1 MKKLISLAMAVVM
14 LTAMATVAITSAS
27 AETTATVNGK
37 TANVGDKVTVTYYVS
52 SDAKWED
59 FQGYATYDYIGLQL
73 DKTDMPST
81 PQGLMYNTMYK
92 GFVYYCGSSF
102 KDPYDLTTEKVFFTL
117 EFTVLKAGNYE
128 VKNTWEIIDDVNSVL
143 IVGDGTYDENR
154 ISGRFDTVVT
164 PNPTTTTSTPKPT
177 PTQGPTIISS
187 VPEPTTPKP
196 TTTAST
202 PAPSTSVTWDS
213 ILVDKITL
221 NKTATVLYT
230 GRTTTLKATLTPANA
245 TNKAVKWSSS
255 NNSIAT
261 VTQSGVVKGVRAGVA
276 TITAR
281 ALGGPVL
288 ATCKV
293 TVRQSVQSIS
303 MAKKATVYTG
313 KKVALKVK
321 VSPTNAYNKSVLWKS
336 SNTKVALVSQT
347 GIVTGVRKGIAT
359 ITATTKDGSKK
370 TAKCVVT
377 VNQSVTKVTLNSTS
391 VKLAKKGSTANVTA
405 TIAPKTAYNKSIA
418 VKSGNTK
425 VVKVNKSTVASG
437 KAVKLTAVKK
447 GSTKVTFTAKDGS
460 KKSAVCKVT
469 VKK

>member
-59 FQGYATYDYIGLQL
+59 FQGYATYDYTGLEL
-73 DKTDMPST
+73 ESADMPST

-102 KDPYDLTTEKVFFTL
+102 QDPYDLTTEKVFFTL

-128 VKNTWEIIDDVNSVL
+128 VQNTWEIIDDTNSVL

-164 PNPTTTTSTPKPT
+164 PKPTTTTTTKPT
-177 PTQGPTIISS
+177 T
-187 VPEPTTPKP
+187 KP
-196 TTTAST
+196 TTTTKPVPTSATSDDDVI
-202 PAPSTSVTWDS
+202 PATG
-213 ILVDKITL
+213 ITV
-221 NKTATVLYT
+221 NKTATVFT
-230 GRTTTLKATLTPANA
+230 GRTTTLKATVTPANA
-245 TNKAVKWSSS
+245 FNKTVSWSSS
-255 NNSIAT
+255 NNGVAT

-276 TITAR
+276 TITAK
-281 ALGGPVL
+281 ANGGANVV

-293 TVRQSVQSIS
+293 TVRQSVQSIT
-303 MAKKATVYTG
+303 MAKKATVLTG
-313 KKVALKVK
+313 KKVTLKAY
-321 VSPTNAYNKSVLWKS
+321 VSPTNAYIKSLYWKS
-336 SNTKVALVSQT
+336 SNTKVAKVTQT
-347 GIVTGVRKGIAT
+347 GVVTGVKKGTAT
-359 ITATTKDGSKK
+359 VSATTKDGSKK
-370 TAKCVVT
+370 TVKCTVT
-377 VNQSVTKVTLNSTS
+377 VNQAVTKVTLNITS
-391 VKLAKKGSTANVTA
+391 VKLAKKGSTVNVTA
-405 TIAPKTAYNKSIA
+405 TVAPKTAYNKNLA
-418 VKSGNTK
+418 VKSSSTK

-447 GSTKVTFTAKDGS
+447 GSAKVTFTAKDGS

>member
-59 FQGYATYDYIGLQL
+59 FQGYATYDYNGLQL
-73 DKTDMPST
+73 ESVDMPST

-92 GFVYYCGSSF
+92 GFMYYCGSSF
-102 KDPYDLTTEKVFFTL
+102 QDPYDLTTEKVFYTMV
-117 EFTVLKAGNYE
+117 FTVLKAGNYE
-128 VKNTWEIIDDVNSVL
+128 VQNTWEIIDDTNSVL
-143 IVGDGTYDENR
+143 IVGDGTYDEAR
-154 ISGRFDTVVT
+154 LSCRFDTVV
-164 PNPTTTTSTPKPT
+164 TPKPT

-187 VPEPTTPKP
+187 VPKPTTPKP

-202 PAPSTSVTWDS
+202 PAPSTSVTWDG
-213 ILVDKITL
+213 ILVKDITM
-221 NKTATVLYT
+221 NKTATVYT
-230 GRTTTLKATLTPANA
+230 GRTTTLKATISPDNA
-245 TNKAVKWSSS
+245 SNKAIEWSSS
-255 NNSIAT
+255 NNGVAT

-276 TITAR
+276 TISAK
-281 ALGGPVL
+281 ALGGPVV

-293 TVRQSVQSIS
+293 TVRQSVQSIT
-303 MAKKATVYTG
+303 MAKKATVLTG
-313 KKVALKVK
+313 KKVTLKVK
-321 VSPTNAYNKSVLWKS
+321 VSPTNAYNKSMLWKS
-336 SNTKVALVSQT
+336 SNTKIAKVTQT
-347 GIVTGVRKGIAT
+347 GVVTGVKKGTAVVS
-359 ITATTKDGSKK
+359 ATTKDGSKK
-370 TAKCVVT
+370 TVKCTVT
-377 VNQSVTKVTLNSTS
+377 VNQAVTKITLNSTS

-405 TIAPKTAYNKSIA
+405 TVSPKTAYNKNLA
-418 VKSGNTK
+418 VKSSSKK

-447 GSTKVTFTAKDGS
+447 GSAKVTFTAKDGS

>member
-59 FQGYATYDYIGLQL
+59 FQGYATYDYTGLQL
-73 DKTDMPST
+73 DAADMPST

-92 GFVYYCGSSF
+92 GFMYYCGTSF
-102 KDPYDLTTEKVFFTL
+102 QDPYDLTTEKVFFTM

-128 VKNTWEIIDDVNSVL
+128 VQNTWEIIDDTNSVL
-143 IVGDGTYDENR
+143 IVGDGTYDEAR
-154 ISGRFDTVVT
+154 ISCRFETVVT
-164 PNPTTTTSTPKPT
+164 PKPTTTTTTSTPKPT
-177 PTQGPTIISS
+177 TS
-187 VPEPTTPKP
+187 TPKP

-202 PAPSTSVTWDS
+202 PAPSTSTTWDS

-221 NKTATVLYT
+221 DKTATVLYT
-230 GRTTTLKATLTPANA
+230 GRTTTLKATLTPDNA
-245 TNKAVKWSSS
+245 TNKTVEWSSS
-255 NNSIAT
+255 NSGIAT
-261 VTQSGVVKGVRAGVA
+261 VTQSGVVKGVRSGVA
-276 TITAR
+276 TITAK
-281 ALGGPVL
+281 AVGGPVV

-293 TVRQSVQSIS
+293 TVRQSVQSIT
-303 MAKKATVYTG
+303 MNKKATVYTG
-313 KKVALKVK
+313 QKVTLKVK
-321 VSPTNAYNKSVLWKS
+321 VSPTNAYNKSMYWKS
-336 SNTKVALVSQT
+336 SNTKVATVTQT
-347 GIVTGVRKGIAT
+347 GVVKGVKKGTAT
-359 ITATTKDGSKK
+359 VSATTKDGSKK
-370 TAKCVVT
+370 TVKCVVT
-377 VNQSVTKVTLNSTS
+377 VNQAVTKITLNSTS

-405 TIAPKTAYNKSIA
+405 TVAPKTAYNKNLA
-418 VKSGNTK
+418 VKSSNKK
-425 VVKVNKSTVASG
+425 VVKVNKSTIASG

-447 GSTKVTFTAKDGS
+447 GSAKVTFTAKDGS

>member
-59 FQGYATYDYIGLQL
+59 FQGYATYDYNGLQL
-73 DKTDMPST
+73 ESVDMPST

-92 GFVYYCGSSF
+92 GFMYYCGSSF
-102 KDPYDLTTEKVFFTL
+102 QDPYDLTTEKVFYTMV
-117 EFTVLKAGNYE
+117 FTVLKAGNYE
-128 VKNTWEIIDDVNSVL
+128 VQNTWEIIDDTNSVL
-143 IVGDGTYDENR
+143 IVGDGTYDEAR
-154 ISGRFDTVVT
+154 LSCRFDTVV
-164 PNPTTTTSTPKPT
+164 TPKPT

-187 VPEPTTPKP
+187 VPKPTTPKP

-202 PAPSTSVTWDS
+202 PAPSTSVTWDG
-213 ILVDKITL
+213 ILVKDITM
-221 NKTATVLYT
+221 NKTATVYT
-230 GRTTTLKATLTPANA
+230 GRTTTLKATISPDNA
-245 TNKAVKWSSS
+245 SNKAIEWSSS
-255 NNSIAT
+255 NNGVAT

-276 TITAR
+276 TITAK
-281 ALGGPVL
+281 ALGGPVV

-293 TVRQSVQSIS
+293 TVRQSVQSIT
-303 MAKKATVYTG
+303 MAKKATVLTG
-313 KKVALKVK
+313 KKVTLKVK
-321 VSPTNAYNKSVLWKS
+321 VSPTNAYNKSMYWKS
-336 SNTKVALVSQT
+336 SNTKIAKVTQT
-347 GIVTGVRKGIAT
+347 GVVTGVKKGTAVVS
-359 ITATTKDGSKK
+359 ATTKDGSKK
-370 TAKCVVT
+370 TVKCTVT
-377 VNQSVTKVTLNSTS
+377 VNQAVTKITLNSTS

-405 TIAPKTAYNKSIA
+405 TVSPKTAYNKNLA
-418 VKSGNTK
+418 VKSSSKK
-425 VVKVNKSTVASG
+425 VVKVNKSTIASG

-447 GSTKVTFTAKDGS
+447 GSAKVTFTAKDGS

>member
-59 FQGYATYDYIGLQL
+59 FQGYATYDYNGLQL
-73 DKTDMPST
+73 ESVDMPST

-92 GFVYYCGSSF
+92 GFMYYCGSSF
-102 KDPYDLTTEKVFFTL
+102 KDPYDLTTEKVFFTIV
-117 EFTVLKAGNYE
+117 FTVLKAGNYE
-128 VKNTWEIIDDVNSVL
+128 VQNTWEIIDDTNSVL
-143 IVGDGTYDENR
+143 IVGDGTYDEAR
-154 ISGRFDTVVT
+154 LSCRFDTVV
-164 PNPTTTTSTPKPT
+164 TPKPT

-202 PAPSTSVTWDS
+202 PAPSTSVTWDG
-213 ILVDKITL
+213 ILVKDITM
-221 NKTATVLYT
+221 NKTATVYT
-230 GRTTTLKATLTPANA
+230 GRTTTLKATISPDNA
-245 TNKAVKWSSS
+245 SNKAIEWSSS
-255 NNSIAT
+255 NNGVAT

-276 TITAR
+276 TISAK
-281 ALGGPVL
+281 ALGGPVV

-293 TVRQSVQSIS
+293 TVRQSVQSIT
-303 MAKKATVYTG
+303 MAKKATVLTG
-313 KKVALKVK
+313 KKVTLKVK
-321 VSPTNAYNKSVLWKS
+321 VSPTNAYNKSMLWKS
-336 SNTKVALVSQT
+336 SNTKIAKVTQT
-347 GIVTGVRKGIAT
+347 GVVTGVKKGTAVVS
-359 ITATTKDGSKK
+359 ATTKDGSKK
-370 TAKCVVT
+370 TVKCTVT
-377 VNQSVTKVTLNSTS
+377 VNQAVTKITLNSTS

-405 TIAPKTAYNKSIA
+405 TVSPKTAYNKNLA
-418 VKSGNTK
+418 VKSSSKK
-425 VVKVNKSTVASG
+425 VVKVNKSTIASG

-447 GSTKVTFTAKDGS
+447 GSAKVTFTAKDGS

>member
-59 FQGYATYDYIGLQL
+59 FQGYATYDYTGLQL
-73 DKTDMPST
+73 DSADMPST

-102 KDPYDLTTEKVFFTL
+102 NNPYDLTTEKVFYTL

-128 VKNTWEIIDDVNSVL
+128 VQNTWEIIDDVNSVL

-164 PNPTTTTSTPKPT
+164 PKPTTTTSTPT
-177 PTQGPTIISS
+177 PTSTGGPAGTY
-187 VPEPTTPKP
+187 PPKP
-196 TTTAST
+196 TTTSST
-202 PAPSTSVTWDS
+202 PAPSTTWDS

-221 NKTATVLYT
+221 NKTATVYT
-230 GRTTTLKATLTPANA
+230 GRTTTLKATISPDNA

-255 NNSIAT
+255 NNGIAT

-276 TITAR
+276 TITAK
-281 ALGGPVL
+281 ANGGPVV

-303 MAKKATVYTG
+303 MAKKATVLTG
-313 KKVALKVK
+313 KKVTLKVK
-321 VSPTNAYNKSVLWKS
+321 VSPTNAYNKSVYWKS
-336 SNTKVALVSQT
+336 SNTKVAKVTQT
-347 GIVTGVRKGIAT
+347 GVVTGVKKGTAT
-359 ITATTKDGSKK
+359 VSATTKDGSKK
-370 TAKCVVT
+370 TVKCTVT
-377 VNQSVTKVTLNSTS
+377 VNQAVTKITLNSTS

-405 TIAPKTAYNKSIA
+405 TVAPKTAYNKNLA
-418 VKSGNTK
+418 VKSSSTK
-425 VVKVNKSTVASG
+425 IVKVNKSTVASG

-447 GSTKVTFTAKDGS
+447 GSAKVTFTAKDGS

>member
-52 SDAKWED
+52 SDEKWED
-59 FQGYATYDYIGLQL
+59 FQGYATYDYTGLQL
-73 DKTDMPST
+73 ESADMPST

-92 GFVYYCGSSF
+92 GFLYYCGSSF
-102 KDPYDLTTEKVFFTL
+102 NNPYDLTTEKVFFTM

-128 VKNTWEIIDDVNSVL
+128 VQNTWEIVDDVNSVL

-164 PNPTTTTSTPKPT
+164 PKPTTTTTTSTPKPT
-177 PTQGPTIISS
+177 TS
-187 VPEPTTPKP
+187 TPKP

-202 PAPSTSVTWDS
+202 PAPPTTVTWDG
-213 ILVDKITL
+213 ILVKDITL
-221 NKTATVLYT
+221 NKTATVYT
-230 GRTTTLKATLTPANA
+230 GRTTTLKATISPDNA

-255 NNSIAT
+255 NNGIAT

-276 TITAR
+276 TITAE
-281 ALGGPVL
+281 ALGGPVV

-293 TVRQSVQSIS
+293 TVRQSVQSIT
-303 MAKKATVYTG
+303 MAKKATVLTG
-313 KKVALKVK
+313 KKVTLKVY
-321 VSPTNAYNKSVLWKS
+321 VSPTNAYNKSVYWKS
-336 SNTKVALVSQT
+336 SNTKVASVTQT
-347 GIVTGVRKGIAT
+347 GVVTGVKKGTAT
-359 ITATTKDGSKK
+359 VSATTKDGSKK
-370 TAKCVVT
+370 TVKCTVT
-377 VNQSVTKVTLNSTS
+377 VNQAVTKVTLNSTS

-405 TIAPKTAYNKSIA
+405 TVAPKTAYNKNLA
-418 VKSGNTK
+418 VKSSNKK

-447 GSTKVTFTAKDGS
+447 GNAKVTFTAKDGS
-460 KKSAVCKVT
+460 KKGAVCKVT

>member
-59 FQGYATYDYIGLQL
+59 FQGYATYDYNGLQL
-73 DKTDMPST
+73 DSFEITST
-81 PQGLMYNTMYK
+81 PQGTMYNTMYK
-92 GFVYYCGSSF
+92 GFFYYCGSSF
-102 KDPYDLTTEKVFFTL
+102 QDPYDLTTEKVFYTMV
-117 EFTVLKAGNYE
+117 FTVLKAGNYE
-128 VKNTWEIIDDVNSVL
+128 VKNTWEIIDDTNSVL
-143 IVGDGTYDENR
+143 IVGDGTYDEAR

-164 PNPTTTTSTPKPT
+164 PKPTTTTTS
-177 PTQGPTIISS
+177 
-187 VPEPTTPKP
+187 TPKP

-202 PAPSTSVTWDS
+202 PAPSTSTTWDS

-255 NNSIAT
+255 NNGIAT

-359 ITATTKDGSKK
+359 ITATAKDGSKK

-377 VNQSVTKVTLNSTS
+377 VNQSVTKVTLSRTS
-391 VKLAKKGSTANVTA
+391 VQLAKKNSTANVTA
-405 TIAPKTAYNKSIA
+405 TVSPKTAYNKSIA

>member
-59 FQGYATYDYIGLQL
+59 FQGYATYDYNGLYL
-73 DKTDMPST
+73 ESVDMPST

-92 GFVYYCGSSF
+92 GFMYYCGSSF
-102 KDPYDLTTEKVFFTL
+102 QDPYDLTTEKVFFTM

-128 VKNTWEIIDDVNSVL
+128 VQNTWEIIDDTNSVL
-143 IVGDGTYDENR
+143 IVGDGTYDEAR

-164 PNPTTTTSTPKPT
+164 PKPTTTTTTSTPKPT
-177 PTQGPTIISS
+177 TTTS
-187 VPEPTTPKP
+187 TPKP

-202 PAPSTSVTWDS
+202 PAPSTSTTWDS

-255 NNSIAT
+255 NNGIAT

-359 ITATTKDGSKK
+359 ITATAKDGSKK

-377 VNQSVTKVTLNSTS
+377 VNQSVTKVTLSRTS
-391 VKLAKKGSTANVTA
+391 VQLAKKNSTANVTA
-405 TIAPKTAYNKSIA
+405 TVSPKTAYNKSIA
-418 VKSGNTK
+418 VKSVNTK

>member
-52 SDAKWED
+52 SDSKWED
-59 FQGYATYDYIGLQL
+59 FQGYATYDYTGLQL
-73 DKTDMPST
+73 DNVDMPST
-81 PQGLMYNTMYK
+81 PQGLMFNPGYK
-92 GFVYYCGSSF
+92 GFMYYCGTSF
-102 KDPYDLTTEKVFFTL
+102 KDPYDLTTEKVFFTM

-128 VKNTWEIIDDVNSVL
+128 VQNTWEIIDDTNSVL
-143 IVGDGTYDENR
+143 IVGDGTYDEAR
-154 ISGRFDTVVT
+154 LSCRFDTVVT
-164 PNPTTTTSTPKPT
+164 PKPTTTTTTSTPKPT
-177 PTQGPTIISS
+177 
-187 VPEPTTPKP
+187 TTTTKPNP

-213 ILVDKITL
+213 ILVKEITL
-221 NKTATVLYT
+221 DKTATVLYT
-230 GRTTTLKATLTPANA
+230 GRTTTLKATLTPDNA
-245 TNKAVKWSSS
+245 TNKTVKWSSS
-255 NNSIAT
+255 NNSVAT

-293 TVRQSVQSIS
+293 TVRQSVQSIT
-303 MAKKATVYTG
+303 MAKKATVLTG
-313 KKVALKVK
+313 KKVTLKVK
-321 VSPTNAYNKSVLWKS
+321 VSPTNAYNKSMLWKS
-336 SNTKVALVSQT
+336 SNTKVAKVTQT
-347 GIVTGVRKGIAT
+347 GVVTGVKKGTAT
-359 ITATTKDGSKK
+359 VSATTKDGSKK
-370 TAKCVVT
+370 TAKCTVT
-377 VNQSVTKVTLNSTS
+377 VNQAVTKITLDSTS

-405 TIAPKTAYNKSIA
+405 TVSPKTAYNKNLA
-418 VKSGNTK
+418 VKSSNKK

-447 GSTKVTFTAKDGS
+447 GSAKVTFTAKDGS

>member
-59 FQGYATYDYIGLQL
+59 FQGYATYDYTGLQL
-73 DKTDMPST
+73 DSADMPST

-102 KDPYDLTTEKVFFTL
+102 NNPYDLTTEKVFFTL

-128 VKNTWEIIDDVNSVL
+128 VQNTWEIIDDVNSVL
-143 IVGDGTYDENR
+143 IVGDGTYDEKR

-164 PNPTTTTSTPKPT
+164 PKPTTTTTTSTPKPT
-177 PTQGPTIISS
+177 TS
-187 VPEPTTPKP
+187 TPKP

-202 PAPSTSVTWDS
+202 PAPSSTVTHPIQYVTD
-213 ILVDKITL
+213 ITL
-221 NKTATVLYT
+221 NKTATVYT
-230 GRTTTLKATLTPANA
+230 GRTTTLKATVAPENA
-245 TNKAVKWSSS
+245 LKSLQWSSS
-255 NNSIAT
+255 NNGVAT

-276 TITAR
+276 TITVKS
-281 ALGGPVL
+281 LDGSNKT

-303 MAKKATVYTG
+303 MAKKATVLTG
-313 KKVALKVK
+313 KKVTLKVK
-321 VSPTNAYNKSVLWKS
+321 VSPTNAYNKSLYWKS
-336 SNTKVALVSQT
+336 SNTKVAKVTQT
-347 GIVTGVRKGIAT
+347 GVVTGVKKGTAT
-359 ITATTKDGSKK
+359 VSATTKDGSKK
-370 TAKCVVT
+370 TVKCTVT
-377 VNQSVTKVTLNSTS
+377 VNQAVTKITLDSTS
-391 VKLAKKGSTANVTA
+391 VKLAKKGSTAKVTA
-405 TIAPKTAYNKSIA
+405 TVAPKTAYNKNLA
-418 VKSGNTK
+418 VKSSSKK

-447 GSTKVTFTAKDGS
+447 GNAKVTFTAKDGS

>member
-59 FQGYATYDYIGLQL
+59 FQGYATYDYNGLQL
-73 DKTDMPST
+73 ESVDMPST

-92 GFVYYCGSSF
+92 GFMYYCGSSF
-102 KDPYDLTTEKVFFTL
+102 QDPYDLTTEKVFYTMV
-117 EFTVLKAGNYE
+117 FTVLKAGNYE
-128 VKNTWEIIDDVNSVL
+128 VQNTWEIIDDTNSVL
-143 IVGDGTYDENR
+143 IVGDGTYDEAR
-154 ISGRFDTVVT
+154 LSCRFDTVV
-164 PNPTTTTSTPKPT
+164 TPKPT

-187 VPEPTTPKP
+187 VPKPTTPKP

-202 PAPSTSVTWDS
+202 PAPSTSVTWDG
-213 ILVDKITL
+213 ILVKDITM
-221 NKTATVLYT
+221 NKTATVYT
-230 GRTTTLKATLTPANA
+230 GRTTTLKATISPDNA
-245 TNKAVKWSSS
+245 SNKAIEWSSS
-255 NNSIAT
+255 NNGVAT

-276 TITAR
+276 TISAK
-281 ALGGPVL
+281 ALGGPVV

-293 TVRQSVQSIS
+293 TVRQSVQSIT
-303 MAKKATVYTG
+303 MAKKATVLTG
-313 KKVALKVK
+313 KKVTLKVK
-321 VSPTNAYNKSVLWKS
+321 VSPTNAYNKSMLWKS
-336 SNTKVALVSQT
+336 SNTKIAKVTQT
-347 GIVTGVRKGIAT
+347 GVVTGVKKGTAVVS
-359 ITATTKDGSKK
+359 ATTKDGSKK
-370 TAKCVVT
+370 TVKCTVT
-377 VNQSVTKVTLNSTS
+377 VNQAVTKITLNSTS

-405 TIAPKTAYNKSIA
+405 TVSPKTAYNKNLA
-418 VKSGNTK
+418 VKSSSKK
-425 VVKVNKSTVASG
+425 VVKVNKSTIASG

-447 GSTKVTFTAKDGS
+447 GSAKVTFTAKDGS

>member
-73 DKTDMPST
+73 DSADMPST

-92 GFVYYCGSSF
+92 GFMYYCGSSF
-102 KDPYDLTTEKVFFTL
+102 NDPYDLTTEKVFYTL

-143 IVGDGTYDENR
+143 IVGDGTYDEKR

-164 PNPTTTTSTPKPT
+164 PKPTTTTSTPT
-177 PTQGPTIISS
+177 PTSTGGPAGTY
-187 VPEPTTPKP
+187 PPKP
-196 TTTAST
+196 TTTSST
-202 PAPSTSVTWDS
+202 PAPPTTVTWDG
-213 ILVDKITL
+213 ILVKEITL

-230 GRTTTLKATLTPANA
+230 GKTTTLKATLTPDNA
-245 TNKAVKWSSS
+245 TNKTVQWSSS
-255 NNSIAT
+255 NNGVAT

-276 TITAR
+276 TITAK
-281 ALGGPVL
+281 AKGGPVV

-303 MAKKATVYTG
+303 MAKKATVLTG
-313 KKVALKVK
+313 KKVTLKVK
-321 VSPTNAYNKSVLWKS
+321 VSPTNAYNKSLYWKS
-336 SNTKVALVSQT
+336 SNTKIAKVTQT
-347 GIVTGVRKGIAT
+347 GVVTGVKKGTAT
-359 ITATTKDGSKK
+359 VSATTKDGSKK
-370 TAKCVVT
+370 TVKCTVT
-377 VNQSVTKVTLNSTS
+377 VNQAVTKVTLNSTS

-405 TIAPKTAYNKSIA
+405 TVAPKTAYNKNLA
-418 VKSGNTK
+418 VKSSSKK

-447 GSTKVTFTAKDGS
+447 GSAKVTFTAKDGS

>member
-59 FQGYATYDYIGLQL
+59 FQGYATYDYNGLQL
-73 DKTDMPST
+73 ESVDMPST

-92 GFVYYCGSSF
+92 GFMYYCGSSF
-102 KDPYDLTTEKVFFTL
+102 QDPYDLTTEKVFYTMV
-117 EFTVLKAGNYE
+117 FTVLKAGNYE

-143 IVGDGTYDENR
+143 IVGDGTYDEAR
-154 ISGRFDTVVT
+154 LSGRFDTVVT
-164 PNPTTTTSTPKPT
+164 PKPTTTTTTTSTPKPT
-177 PTQGPTIISS
+177 TTTS
-187 VPEPTTPKP
+187 TPKP

-202 PAPSTSVTWDS
+202 PAPSTSTTWDS

-230 GRTTTLKATLTPANA
+230 GRTATLKATLTPANA

-255 NNSIAT
+255 NNGIAT

-293 TVRQSVQSIS
+293 TVRQSVQSIT

-377 VNQSVTKVTLNSTS
+377 VNQSVTKVTLSRTS
-391 VKLAKKGSTANVTA
+391 VQLAKNNSTANVTA
-405 TIAPKTAYNKSIA
+405 TVSPKTAYNKSIA

>member
-59 FQGYATYDYIGLQL
+59 FQGYATYDYNGLYL
-73 DKTDMPST
+73 ESVDMPST

-92 GFVYYCGSSF
+92 GFFYYCGSSF
-102 KDPYDLTTEKVFFTL
+102 QDPYDLTTEKVFYTMV
-117 EFTVLKAGNYE
+117 FTVLKAGNYE
-128 VKNTWEIIDDVNSVL
+128 VKNTWEIIDDTNSVL
-143 IVGDGTYDENR
+143 IVGDGTYDEAR
-154 ISGRFDTVVT
+154 LSGRFDTVVT
-164 PNPTTTTSTPKPT
+164 PK
-177 PTQGPTIISS
+177 PTQGTTNISS

-202 PAPSTSVTWDS
+202 PAPSTSVTWDG

-255 NNSIAT
+255 NNGIAT

-377 VNQSVTKVTLNSTS
+377 VNQSVTKVTLSRTS
-391 VKLAKKGSTANVTA
+391 VQLAKKNSTANVTA
-405 TIAPKTAYNKSIA
+405 TVSPKTAYNKSIA

>member
-59 FQGYATYDYIGLQL
+59 FQGYATYDYNGLQL
-73 DKTDMPST
+73 ESVDMPST

-92 GFVYYCGSSF
+92 GFMYYCGSSF
-102 KDPYDLTTEKVFFTL
+102 KDPYDLTTEKVFFTIV
-117 EFTVLKAGNYE
+117 FTVLKAGNYE
-128 VKNTWEIIDDVNSVL
+128 VQNTWEIIDDTNSVL
-143 IVGDGTYDENR
+143 IVGDGTYDEAR
-154 ISGRFDTVVT
+154 LSCRFDTVVT
-164 PNPTTTTSTPKPT
+164 PKPTTTTTSTPK

-202 PAPSTSVTWDS
+202 PAPSTSVTWDG

-230 GRTTTLKATLTPANA
+230 GRTATLKATLTPANA

-255 NNSIAT
+255 NNGIAT

-293 TVRQSVQSIS
+293 TVRQSVQSIT

-377 VNQSVTKVTLNSTS
+377 VNQSVTKVTLSRTS
-391 VKLAKKGSTANVTA
+391 VQLAKKNSTANVTA
-405 TIAPKTAYNKSIA
+405 TVSPKTAYNKSIA

>member
-14 LTAMATVAITSAS
+14 LTALATVAITSAS

-59 FQGYATYDYIGLQL
+59 FQGYATYDYNGLYL
-73 DKTDMPST
+73 ESVDMPST

-92 GFVYYCGSSF
+92 GFMYYCGSSF
-102 KDPYDLTTEKVFFTL
+102 QDPYDLTTEKVFYTMV
-117 EFTVLKAGNYE
+117 FTVLKAGNYE

-143 IVGDGTYDENR
+143 IVGDGTYDEAR
-154 ISGRFDTVVT
+154 LSGRFDTVVT
-164 PNPTTTTSTPKPT
+164 PKPTTTTTTTSTPKPT
-177 PTQGPTIISS
+177 TTTS
-187 VPEPTTPKP
+187 TPKP

-202 PAPSTSVTWDS
+202 PAPSTSTTWDS

-255 NNSIAT
+255 NNGIAT

-377 VNQSVTKVTLNSTS
+377 VNQSVTKVTLSRTS
-391 VKLAKKGSTANVTA
+391 VQLAKKNSTANVTA
-405 TIAPKTAYNKSIA
+405 TVSPKTAYNKSIA

>member
-37 TANVGDKVTVTYYVS
+37 SANVGDKVTVSYYVS

-59 FQGYATYDYIGLQL
+59 FQGYATYDYTGLQL
-73 DKTDMPST
+73 DTIAMPNT
-81 PQGLMYNTMYK
+81 TTGIMYNIMDK
-92 GFVYYCGSSF
+92 GFAYYNGSAF
-102 KDPYDLTTEKVFFTL
+102 QDPYDFTTEKVFYTL

-128 VKNTWEIIDDVNSVL
+128 VKNVWEVIDDVNSVS
-143 IVGDGTYDENR
+143 IVDYDFYDENR
-154 ISGRFDTVVT
+154 LKCRFDTVVT
-164 PNPTTTTSTPKPT
+164 PKPTTTTTTTAPKPT
-177 PTQGPTIISS
+177 TS
-187 VPEPTTPKP
+187 TPKP

-202 PAPSTSVTWDS
+202 PAPSTTVTWDG
-213 ILVDKITL
+213 ILVKEITL

-230 GRTTTLKATLTPANA
+230 GKTTTLKATLTPDNA
-245 TNKAVKWSSS
+245 TNKTVLWSSS
-255 NNSIAT
+255 NNGVAT

-276 TITAR
+276 TITAK
-281 ALGGPVL
+281 ANGGPVV

-303 MAKKATVYTG
+303 MAKKATVLTG
-313 KKVALKVK
+313 KKVTLKVK
-321 VSPTNAYNKSVLWKS
+321 VTPSNAYNKSMLWKS
-336 SNTKVALVSQT
+336 SNTKVAKVTQT
-347 GIVTGVRKGIAT
+347 GVVTGVKKGTAT
-359 ITATTKDGSKK
+359 ISATTKDGSKK
-370 TAKCVVT
+370 TAKCTVT
-377 VNQSVTKVTLNSTS
+377 VNQAVTKVTLSSTS

-405 TIAPKTAYNKSIA
+405 TVAPKTAYNKNLA
-418 VKSGNTK
+418 VKSSNTK

-447 GSTKVTFTAKDGS
+447 GSAKVTFTAKDGS
-460 KKSAVCKVT
+460 RKSAVCKVT